1 MFILRKHN
9 EYSVID
15 EIKNNIVVDGKSGG
29 NGMLHLSMTGTDPV
43 MISKILET
51 ISHNYLAQDVE
62 RKSGRGQQESGLCGT
77 NNYCKSKTI
86 WWTAE
91 TKLNDFRKE

>member
-1 MFILRKHN
+1 MGKIIVADGFKDFTDHDRIGAGHAQMQHPIATGFSIHDDIVFDVFILRKHN

-43 MISKILET
+43 MIQLPNIHCAYVK
-51 ISHNYLAQDVE
+51 
-62 RKSGRGQQESGLCGT
+62 
-77 NNYCKSKTI
+77 
-86 WWTAE
+86 
-91 TKLNDFRKE
+91 